1 MPRAIW
7 SGAISFGL
15 VNVPVKLHTAVR
27 KQDIHF
33 HQLHEKDGGRI
44 HQKRV
49 CSKDDKEVPW
59 EEIAKGYELSKG
71 HYVMIEPEELE
82 ELDPEATHTI
92 DIEDFVDLDDIDP
105 LYFDSSYFL
114 VPDKRGEKPYR
125 LLHDAMA
132 DANKVGI
139 GRVVLRTKQYLAA
152 VRPMDN
158 ALVLTT
164 MNFADE
170 VVPASDFDDLPSGN
184 TAKPSPKE
192 MQMAQRLI
200 ESLATE
206 WKPDKYED
214 DYRDRVLDLVK
225 KKSKGDALVSEP
237 TEEKKA
243 PIVDLM
249 AALEASLNEARAG
262 TKPDKR
268 ATKRATKKRAAPK
281 KAAAKKTASRRK
293 AS

>member
-49 CSKDDKEVPW
+49 CAKDDKEVPW

-71 HYVMIEPEELE
+71 HYVMIEPDELE
-82 ELDPEATHTI
+82 ALDPEATHTI
-92 DIEDFVDLDDIDP
+92 DIEDFVALDDIDP
-105 LYFDSSYFL
+105 LFFDTSYYL

-125 LLHDAMA
+125 LLHDAME
-132 DANKVGI
+132 DAGKVGI

-152 VRPMDN
+152 VRPMDK
-158 ALVLTT
+158 ALVLST

-170 VVPASDFDDLPSGN
+170 VVPVSDFDDLPGGN

-200 ESLATE
+200 ESLATDF
-206 WKPDKYED
+206 KPDKYED
-214 DYRDRVLDLVK
+214 DYRDRVLDLIK

-237 TEEKKA
+237 SEEKKA

-249 AALEASLNEARAG
+249 AALEASLNEARSG
-262 TKPDKR
+262 TKPTRGTAKP

-281 KAAAKKTASRRK
+281 KTAARRK